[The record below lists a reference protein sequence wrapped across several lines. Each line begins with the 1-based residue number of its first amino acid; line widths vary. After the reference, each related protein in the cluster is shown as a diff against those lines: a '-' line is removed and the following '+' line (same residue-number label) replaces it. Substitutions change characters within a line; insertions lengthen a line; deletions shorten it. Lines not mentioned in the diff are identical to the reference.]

1 MILSTLDLNLLLVLD
16 TVLAERSVARAAKRL
31 HVTPSAI
38 SNSLAKLRSAL
49 GDPLVTREGRG
60 IVPTPRATELRPG
73 LARAIAELERVVT
86 QGAFDPLACSRT
98 FTIAMADGGQV
109 AWLPKIAAALVKA
122 MPNAQLRVV
131 GIESLMALGDLGS
144 GEIDLHLGMPAKGPG
159 IHVERLF
166 EEPTL
171 LVARSGSPS
180 AKGRLTR
187 ARLGLLRHVG
197 VEMAP
202 GRGFRDPV
210 TAAYARAGVERH
222 MGITVSTF
230 GAAAAVAATT
240 DLVATLPLSFFA
252 AQHGRS
258 GLTKLAGPVPHHT
271 VPIALCWHER
281 THTDPAM
288 LALRTLVRDVLWG
301 ALVPNPRRSAPRY
314 AATRTTP

>member
-1 MILSTLDLNLLLVLD
+1 VILSSLDLNLLLVLD
-16 TVLAERSVARAAKRL
+16 TVLSERSVARAAKRL

-38 SNSLAKLRSAL
+38 SNGLAKLRVAL
-49 GDPLVTREGRG
+49 NDPLVTREGRG

-98 FTIAMADGGQV
+98 FTLAMADGGQV

-144 GEIDLHLGMPAKGPG
+144 GEIDLHLGVPAKGPG
-159 IHVERLF
+159 IHVEALL
-166 EEPTL
+166 EERTL
-171 LVARSGSPS
+171 LVARSGGAATKS
-180 AKGRLTR
+180 KLTR
-187 ARLGLLRHVG
+187 ARFAALRHVA

-210 TAAYARAGVERH
+210 TAAYSRAGLERH
-222 MGITVSTF
+222 IVVTVSTF
-230 GAAAAVAATT
+230 GAAAAVATAS
-240 DLVATLPLSFFA
+240 DLVATLPVSFFA
-252 AQHGRS
+252 AQRGRG
-258 GLTKLAGPVPHHT
+258 GLAKVAGPVPNHA

-288 LALRTLVRDVLWG
+288 LALRALVRDVLG
-301 ALVPNPRRSAPRY
+301 LPPP
-314 AATRTTP
+314 

>member
-1 MILSTLDLNLLLVLD
+1 VILSSLDLNLLLVLD

-38 SNSLAKLRSAL
+38 SNSLAKLRVAL

-60 IVPTPRATELRPG
+60 IVPTPRATELRPV

-86 QGAFDPLACSRT
+86 QGAFDPLACNRT
-98 FTIAMADGGQV
+98 FTLAMADGGQV

-144 GEIDLHLGMPAKGPG
+144 GEIDLHLGVPAKGPG
-159 IHVERLF
+159 IHAEALF
-166 EEPTL
+166 EERTL
-171 LVARSGSPS
+171 LLARSGSP
-180 AKGRLTR
+180 ATKGKLTR
-187 ARLGLLRHVG
+187 ARFAALRHVA

-210 TAAYARAGVERH
+210 TAAYGRAGIERRI
-222 MGITVSTF
+222 GITVSTF
-230 GAAAAVAATT
+230 GAAAAVAAATE
-240 DLVATLPLSFFA
+240 LVATLPVSFFA
-252 AQHGRS
+252 AQRARS
-258 GLTKLAGPVPHHT
+258 PLAKVPGPVPNHA

-281 THTDPAM
+281 THADPAM
-288 LALRTLVRDVLWG
+288 LALRALVRDVLG
-301 ALVPNPRRSAPRY
+301 A
-314 AATRTTP
+314 